1 MDIAPGRWQVP
12 SSGICGAGSFS
23 ICGRDFDTLNQLA
36 LQIIRLIVCKDLSMY
51 LWPQKPAG
59 EGRRVRLYN
68 RQQNAYLAASED
80 NEVRQVQL
88 QHSFN
93 GSILDQHCRERSF
106 QV

>member
-1 MDIAPGRWQVP
+1 MDIAPGRWQVQVP

-23 ICGRDFDTLNQLA
+23 ISFDTFNQLA

-88 QHSFN
+88 QHSFI
-93 GSILDQHCRERSF
+93 GSILDQYCRERSF
-106 QV
+106 RV